1 MVEML
6 RSLEREVMWFSYLR
20 MRCLGPLRV
29 ENVVFIFDNKMLRSL
44 EREEMWFCLLHCAHL
59 EMEREVG
66 AREGEG
72 ELAGLEIG
80 NQGTLSSGKL

>member
-1 MVEML
+1 MV
-6 RSLEREVMWFSYLR
+6 
-20 MRCLGPLRV
+20 
-29 ENVVFIFDNKMLRSL
+29 
-44 EREEMWFCLLHCAHL
+44 LLLMHCAHL

-80 NQGTLSSGKL
+80 NLLEHLVLKKNFLMIPFQNVKGYLVKEEDGEDMA